1 MHSKKTYTKPIDDN
15 KKRFFSLFFA
25 LLLTTTFAQSQT
37 QIEEQDSVQNIVIKE
52 ISPKVDPQKRID
64 GVVAVV
70 GDHVIL
76 DSDIDKVYLEMGA
89 NGQSV
94 NNVNRCQLLGK
105 LLEDKMYAHHAVQDS
120 IEVSEEEIQ
129 RIIDGN
135 IEFLKENL
143 GSMKKILEYY
153 RKKSEIDFRAELY
166 QLTKNNKL
174 SQGMQEKII
183 EEVEITPEEV
193 RMFFNAIPKDE
204 LPIFGVELEVSQ
216 IIIEPEIPQEEK
228 QKVID
233 KLNELRNEVIQE
245 GGSFFSKAVLY
256 SEDPG
261 SKSNG
266 GFYKMTRKTPFVK
279 EFKDVAF
286 SLQEGEISKPFETE
300 YGFHII
306 YLEKIKGQELE
317 LRHILLRPKVTEKAM
332 KDAREKAFRIRE
344 KIISKEI
351 SFADAARSESDE
363 KETKANGGLL
373 INPLTHD
380 SRFELTRMDPV
391 LYGQIS
397 ELKDNEVS
405 LPLIDQTPDGKKRY
419 KLITISN
426 RFDEHLADYAK
437 DYTKIRT
444 MALHEKQIKAIKKWF
459 DEKLPETFVSI
470 DKEYQNCDFENNW
483 LKKN

>member
-1 MHSKKTYTKPIDDN
+1 MNDTVKQL
-15 KKRFFSLFFA
+15 FSSFLILFVA
-25 LLLTTTFAQSQT
+25 ITFAQNNIQ
-37 QIEEQDSVQNIVIKE
+37 EQDSIVIE
-52 ISPKVDPQKRID
+52 ILPKVDPLQRID

-70 GDHVIL
+70 GNHVIL

-89 NGQSV
+89 NGQDSK
-94 NNVNRCQLLGK
+94 NITRCQLLGK
-105 LLEDKMYAHHAVQDS
+105 LMEDKMYAHHAVQDS
-120 IEVSEEEIQ
+120 IEVSEDEIQ
-129 RIIDGN
+129 RIMDSN
-135 IEFLKENL
+135 IEFLTNNL

-153 RKKSEIDFRAELY
+153 RKKNESDFRAELY

-183 EEVEITPEEV
+183 DEVEITPEEV
-193 RMFFNAIPKDE
+193 RLFFNSIPKDD

-216 IIIEPEIPQEEK
+216 IIIEPEVPQAEK
-228 QKVID
+228 QKIID
-233 KLNELRNEVIQE
+233 KLNEIRNDVIQN
-245 GGSFFSKAVLY
+245 GGSFFSKAALY

-279 EFKDVAF
+279 EFKDIAF

-300 YGFHII
+300 FGFHII
-306 YLEKIKGQELE
+306 FLEKIKGQELE
-317 LRHILLRPKVTEKAM
+317 LRHILLRPKITEESLRE
-332 KDAREKAFRIRE
+332 ARAKAFNIRE
-344 KIISKEI
+344 KIISEKI

-373 INPLTHD
+373 INPQTHD

-397 ELKDNEVS
+397 ELKDKEIS
-405 LPLIDQTPDGKKRY
+405 LPLIDQTPDGKRRY

-426 RFDEHLADYAK
+426 RFDEHVADYTK
-437 DYTKIRT
+437 DYTKIKA
-444 MALHEKQIKAIKKWF
+444 MALQEKQIKAIKKWF

-470 DKEYQNCDFENNW
+470 DKEYQDCQFENNW
-483 LKKN
+483 LKK

>member
-1 MHSKKTYTKPIDDN
+1 MNNNIKQL
-15 KKRFFSLFFA
+15 FSLFLILFVA
-25 LLLTTTFAQSQT
+25 ITFAQNNIQ
-37 QIEEQDSVQNIVIKE
+37 EQDSIIKE
-52 ISPKVDPQKRID
+52 VSPIIDPLKRID

-89 NGQSV
+89 SGQDSK
-94 NNVNRCQLLGK
+94 NVSRCQILGK
-105 LLEDKMYAHHAVQDS
+105 LMEDKMYAHHAVQDS

-129 RIIDGN
+129 QIMDSN
-135 IEFLKENL
+135 IEFLTNNL

-153 RKKSEIDFRAELY
+153 RKKSEADFRSELY

-183 EEVEITPEEV
+183 DEVEITPEEV
-193 RMFFNAIPKDE
+193 RLFFNSIPKED

-216 IIIEPEIPQEEK
+216 IIIEPVVPQEEK

-233 KLNELRNEVIQE
+233 KLNEFRNDVIHN
-245 GGSFFSKAVLY
+245 GASFFSKAALY

-300 YGFHII
+300 FGFHII
-306 YLEKIKGQELE
+306 LLEKIKGQELE
-317 LRHILLRPKVTEKAM
+317 LRHILLRPKITEEALKQ
-332 KDAREKAFRIRE
+332 AREKAFRIRE
-344 KIISKEI
+344 KIISEEI

-373 INPLTHD
+373 INPQTHD
-380 SRFELTRMDPV
+380 SRFELTRMDPI

-397 ELKDNEVS
+397 ELKDKEVS
-405 LPLIDQTPDGKKRY
+405 LPLIDQTPDGKRRY

-426 RFDEHLADYAK
+426 RFDEHIADYAK
-437 DYTKIRT
+437 DYTKIKA
-444 MALHEKQIKAIKKWF
+444 MALHEKQIKTIKKWF
-459 DEKLPETFVSI
+459 DEKLPETFVGI
-470 DKEYQNCDFENNW
+470 DKEYQDCRFENNW
-483 LKKN
+483 LKK

>member
-1 MHSKKTYTKPIDDN
+1 MN
-15 KKRFFSLFFA
+15 NNVRQLVSLFLVLFVA
-25 LLLTTTFAQSQT
+25 ITFAQNNSQ
-37 QIEEQDSVQNIVIKE
+37 EQDSIVKE
-52 ISPKVDPQKRID
+52 IPPKMDPLKRID

-89 NGQSV
+89 SGQDSK
-94 NNVNRCQLLGK
+94 NISRCQLLGK
-105 LLEDKMYAHHAVQDS
+105 LMEDKMYAHHAVQDS
-120 IEVSEEEIQ
+120 IEVSEDEIQ
-129 RIIDGN
+129 RVMDSN
-135 IEFLKENL
+135 IEFLTNNL

-153 RKKSEIDFRAELY
+153 RKKSEADFRAELY
-166 QLTKNNKL
+166 QITKNNKL

-183 EEVEITPEEV
+183 DEVEITPEEV
-193 RMFFNAIPKDE
+193 RLFFNGIPKDD

-216 IIIEPEIPQEEK
+216 IIIEPVIPQEEK

-233 KLNELRNEVIQE
+233 KLNEFRNDVIDN
-245 GGSFFSKAVLY
+245 GASFFSKAALY

-300 YGFHII
+300 FGFHII
-306 YLEKIKGQELE
+306 FLEKIKGQELE
-317 LRHILLRPKVTEKAM
+317 LRHILLRPKITEESLRE
-332 KDAREKAFRIRE
+332 AREKAFRIRE
-344 KIISKEI
+344 KIISDEI

-373 INPLTHD
+373 INPQTHD
-380 SRFELTRMDPV
+380 SRFELTRMDPI

-397 ELKDNEVS
+397 ELKNTEVS
-405 LPLIDQTPDGKKRY
+405 LPLIDQTPDGKRRY

-426 RFDEHLADYAK
+426 LFGEHVADYAK
-437 DYTKIRT
+437 DYTKIKA
-444 MALHEKQIKAIKKWF
+444 MALQEKQIKAIKKWF

-470 DKEYQNCDFENNW
+470 DKEYQDCQFENNW
-483 LKKN
+483 LKK

>member
-1 MHSKKTYTKPIDDN
+1 MNNNAKQLVSS
-15 KKRFFSLFFA
+15 FLVLFVA
-25 LLLTTTFAQSQT
+25 VTFAQNNIQ
-37 QIEEQDSVQNIVIKE
+37 EQDSIVKE
-52 ISPKVDPQKRID
+52 ISPKIDPLKRID

-89 NGQSV
+89 SGQDSK
-94 NNVNRCQLLGK
+94 NISRCQLLGK
-105 LLEDKMYAHHAVQDS
+105 LMEDKMYAHHAVQDS
-120 IEVSEEEIQ
+120 IEVSEDEIQ
-129 RIIDGN
+129 RVMDSN
-135 IEFLKENL
+135 IEFLTNNL

-153 RKKSEIDFRAELY
+153 RKKSEADFRAELY

-183 EEVEITPEEV
+183 DEVEITPEEV
-193 RMFFNAIPKDE
+193 RLFFNGIPKED

-216 IIIEPEIPQEEK
+216 IIIEPVIPQEEK

-233 KLNELRNEVIQE
+233 KLNEFRNDVIDN
-245 GGSFFSKAVLY
+245 GASFFSKAALY

-300 YGFHII
+300 FGFHII
-306 YLEKIKGQELE
+306 LLEKIKGQELE
-317 LRHILLRPKVTEKAM
+317 LRHILLRPKITEESLRE
-332 KDAREKAFRIRE
+332 AREKAFRIRE
-344 KIISKEI
+344 KIISDEI

-373 INPLTHD
+373 INPQTHD
-380 SRFELTRMDPV
+380 SRFELARMDPI

-397 ELKDNEVS
+397 ELKNTEVS

-426 RFDEHLADYAK
+426 LFGEHVADYAK
-437 DYTKIRT
+437 DYTKIKA
-444 MALHEKQIKAIKKWF
+444 MALQEKQIKAIKKWF

-470 DKEYQNCDFENNW
+470 DKEYQDCQFENNW
-483 LKKN
+483 LKK

>member
-1 MHSKKTYTKPIDDN
+1 MHSKKTYTKSINKNAKPI
-15 KKRFFSLFFA
+15 FSLFFTMLISVA
-25 LLLTTTFAQSQT
+25 FAQN
-37 QIEEQDSVQNIVIKE
+37 QIQEQDSITKE
-52 ISPKVDPQKRID
+52 VLPKIDKEKRID

-89 NGQSV
+89 SGQDIK
-94 NNVNRCQLLGK
+94 NVNRCQILGK
-105 LLEDKMYAHHAVQDS
+105 LMEDKMYAHHAVQDS
-120 IEVSEEEIQ
+120 IEVSEDEIQ
-129 RIIDGN
+129 RIMDSN
-135 IEFLKENL
+135 IEFLTNNL
-143 GSMKKILEYY
+143 GSMSKILEYY
-153 RKKSEIDFRAELY
+153 RKKNEADFRAELY

-193 RMFFNAIPKDE
+193 RQFFNGIPKKD

-216 IIIEPEIPQEEK
+216 IIIEPEVPQEEK

-233 KLNELRNEVIQE
+233 RLNEIRNDVLYNDA
-245 GGSFFSKAVLY
+245 SFFSKAALY

-286 SLQEGEISKPFETE
+286 SLQEGDISKPFETE
-300 YGFHII
+300 FGFHII
-306 YLEKIKGQELE
+306 LLEKIKGQELE
-317 LRHILLRPKVTEKAM
+317 LRHILLRPKITEKMM
-332 KDAREKAFRIRE
+332 KEARDKAIKVRE
-344 KIISKEI
+344 KIISGEI

-373 INPLTHD
+373 INPQTQD

-397 ELKDNEVS
+397 DLKDNDVS
-405 LPLIDQTPDGKKRY
+405 LPLIDQTPDGKRRY

-426 RFDEHLADYAK
+426 RFDEHIADYAK
-437 DYTKIRT
+437 DYTKIKT

-470 DKEYQNCDFENNW
+470 DKEYQDCVFENNW
-483 LKKN
+483 LKK

>member
-1 MHSKKTYTKPIDDN
+1 MNNNIRPL
-15 KKRFFSLFFA
+15 FSL
-25 LLLTTTFAQSQT
+25 LLFLFVAITFAQNDLQ
-37 QIEEQDSVQNIVIKE
+37 EQDIIIRE
-52 ISPKVDPQKRID
+52 ISPKVDPLKRID

-89 NGQSV
+89 SGQDSK
-94 NNVNRCQLLGK
+94 NIDRCQLLGK
-105 LLEDKMYAHHAVQDS
+105 LMEDKMYAHHAVQDS
-120 IEVSEEEIQ
+120 IEVSEDEIQ
-129 RIIDGN
+129 RIMDSN
-135 IEFLKENL
+135 IEFLTNNL

-153 RKKSEIDFRAELY
+153 RKKNETDFRTELY

-183 EEVEITPEEV
+183 DEVEITPEEV
-193 RMFFNAIPKDE
+193 RLFFNSIPKDD

-216 IIIEPEIPQEEK
+216 IIIEPEVPQEEK
-228 QKVID
+228 QKIID
-233 KLNELRNEVIQE
+233 KLNEIRNDVIDNQT
-245 GGSFFSKAVLY
+245 SFFSKAVLY

-261 SKSNG
+261 SRTNG
-266 GFYKMTRKTPFVK
+266 GFYKITRKTPFVK

-300 YGFHII
+300 FGFHII
-306 YLEKIKGQELE
+306 FLEKIKGQELE
-317 LRHILLRPKVTEKAM
+317 LRHILLRPKITEKSL
-332 KDAREKAFRIRE
+332 KEAREKAFRIRE
-344 KIISKEI
+344 KIISEEI

-373 INPLTHD
+373 INPQTHD
-380 SRFELTRMDPV
+380 SRFELTRMDPI

-397 ELKDNEVS
+397 ELKDKEVS
-405 LPLIDQTPDGKKRY
+405 LPLIDQTPDGKRRY

-426 RFDEHLADYAK
+426 RFDEHIADYAK
-437 DYTKIRT
+437 DYTKIKA
-444 MALHEKQIKAIKKWF
+444 MALQEKQIKAIKKWF

-470 DKEYQNCDFENNW
+470 DKEYQDCQFENNW
-483 LKKN
+483 LKK